1 MRRIV
6 GGLAAPLGVPPAA
19 EPPPHPLSAP
29 AAAAILRGSRSGG
42 VLAQACE
49 LMRADAEGLE
59 AALEAALQVVVV
71 GARAGRSQG
80 AESELEA
87 EPDE

>member
-1 MRRIV
+1 
-6 GGLAAPLGVPPAA
+6 
-19 EPPPHPLSAP
+19 
-29 AAAAILRGSRSGG
+29 
-42 VLAQACE
+42 
-49 LMRADAEGLE
+49 MRADAEGLE

-80 AESELEA
+80 AELELEA